1 MSASDKKKLRKE
13 EAAAKL
19 TERQAAEQKEAKQLK
34 LYTTIFAVVIGAM
47 LIFALVFGIT
57 KTVSNSGVI
66 ERNTIAA
73 TVGDHEISS
82 AELNMFYI
90 DAINT
95 FYNQYGSYAYM
106 FGLDSTKPLDEQV
119 VDPETGATW
128 ADDFLESAK
137 DNLKYVYAMC
147 DLANAEGYTL
157 TEEEQ
162 AELDNALMNA
172 EFYALYNYGYTDLET
187 YLKAMYGSGCT
198 EELFT
203 EYQKNA
209 ALAQSYYNNYVE
221 SLTYEDADLRAYEA
235 DIFNEYSAY
244 TYNYYTLSV
253 NDFLTGG
260 TTDEEGN
267 TTYSDEEKAAA
278 VAAAEEAAKTL
289 TSEEIVTVE
298 DLDNAIAALEI
309 NAEKENAASTLCTDY
324 AYDSISSTIREWITD
339 DSRVEGELTY
349 IPSTTTSTD
358 EDGNEVTT
366 TNSYIVVMYNSTN
379 DNKFPLA
386 DVRHILVSF
395 EGGTTDENGV
405 TTYSEDEMKAAEAK
419 AADLLAQFESKGAT
433 AEVFAE
439 LAKNNSTDPG
449 SKDNGGLYTDVYPG
463 QMVQAFNDW
472 CFDEARKPGDT
483 GLVET
488 DYGWHV
494 MFYEGDSETTYRDF
508 LLTNDMKTEDTNTWY
523 EAQLENV
530 TVEILDDSHIEK
542 DLVLSNG

>member
-13 EAAAKL
+13 EAAARL

-47 LIFALVFGIT
+47 LVFALVFGIT

-66 ERNTIAA
+66 ERNTVAA

-95 FYNQYGSYAYM
+95 FYNQYSSYIYM
-106 FGLDSTKPLDEQV
+106 FGLDTTKPLDEQV
-119 VDPETGATW
+119 LDPETGATW

-137 DNLKYVYAMC
+137 DNLKHVYALC

-157 TEEEQ
+157 TEEERT
-162 AELDNALMNA
+162 ELDNALMNA

-187 YLKAMYGSGCT
+187 YLKAMYGNGCT
-198 EELFT
+198 EELFRQ
-203 EYQKNA
+203 YQENT
-209 ALAQSYYNNYVE
+209 ALAQSYYNHYVE
-221 SLTYEDADLRAYEA
+221 SLTYEDADLRAFEA

-244 TYNYYTLSV
+244 TYNYYTLNV

-260 TTDEEGN
+260 TTDDEGN

-278 VAAAEEAAKTL
+278 VAAAEEAAKAL
-289 TSEEIVTVE
+289 TAEGIVTVE
-298 DLDNAIAALEI
+298 DLDAAVAALEI
-309 NAEKENAASTLCTDY
+309 NAEKENVASTLCTDY
-324 AYDSISSTIREWITD
+324 AYDSVNSTIREWVTD
-339 DSRVEGELTY
+339 DSRQEGDLTY

-358 EDGNEVTT
+358 DEGNETTT
-366 TNSYIVVMYNSTN
+366 TNNFIVVMYKSTN

-386 DVRHILVSF
+386 NVRHILISF

-405 TTYSEDEMKAAEAK
+405 TTYSEDEMLAAEAK
-419 AADLLAQFESKGAT
+419 AADLLAQIETKGAT

-439 LAKNNSTDPG
+439 MAKNNSTDPG
-449 SKDNGGLYTDVYPG
+449 SKDNGGLYEDVYPG

-488 DYGWHV
+488 DYGWHI

-508 LLTNDMKTEDTNTWY
+508 LLTNDMKTEDTTAWY

-530 TVEILDDSHIEK
+530 TVIILDDSHIQK